1 MPTVREVM
9 TAEPLTMDASDTLV
23 AAAQQMRDAGVGDV
37 IVTMDDQVLG
47 IVTDRDIT
55 VRGIAEDLHPESAT
69 LDQIVTRGVV
79 GVAADEDVTTATDL
93 MREYSVRRLPVIDN
107 GRLIGIV
114 SIGDL
119 SLVIED
125 DTDAVLA
132 DISADEPNN

>member
-9 TAEPLTMDASDTLV
+9 TAEPLTMDAADTLV

-55 VRGIAEDLHPESAT
+55 VRGVAEELRPESAT
-69 LDQIVTRGVV
+69 LDQIVTRGIV
-79 GVAADEDVTTATDL
+79 GVAADEDVVTASDL
-93 MREYSVRRLPVIDN
+93 MREYSVRRLPVIDD
-107 GRLIGIV
+107 GRLVGIV

-119 SLVIED
+119 SLVIEE
-125 DTDAVLA
+125 DTEAVLA
-132 DISADEPNN
+132 DISAEEPNN

>member
-9 TAEPLTMDASDTLV
+9 TAEPLTMDAADTLT

-55 VRGIAEDLHPESAT
+55 VRGVAEELRPESAT
-69 LDQIVTRGVV
+69 LDQIVTRGIV
-79 GVAADEDVTTATDL
+79 GVAADEDVITASDL
-93 MREYSVRRLPVIDN
+93 MREYSVRRLPVIDD

-119 SLVIED
+119 SLVIEE
-125 DTDAVLA
+125 DTEAVLA
-132 DISADEPNN
+132 DISAEEPNN

>member
-9 TAEPLTMDASDTLV
+9 TAEPLTMDAADTLV

-55 VRGIAEDLHPESAT
+55 VRGVAEELRPESAT
-69 LDQIVTRGVV
+69 LDQIVTRGIV
-79 GVAADEDVTTATDL
+79 GVAADEDVVIASDL
-93 MREYSVRRLPVIDN
+93 MREYSVRRLPVIDD
-107 GRLIGIV
+107 GRLVGIV

-119 SLVIED
+119 SLVIEE
-125 DTDAVLA
+125 DTEAVLA
-132 DISADEPNN
+132 DISAEEPNN

>member
-9 TAEPLTMDASDTLV
+9 TAEPLTMDAGDTLV

-37 IVTMDDQVLG
+37 IVTLDDQVLG

-55 VRGIAEDLHPESAT
+55 VRGIAEELPPNTAT
-69 LDQIVTRGVV
+69 LDQIVTRGIV

-93 MREYSVRRLPVIDN
+93 MREYSVRRLPVIED

-119 SLVIED
+119 ALVIED
-125 DTDAVLA
+125 DTEAVLA

>member
-9 TAEPLTMDASDTLV
+9 TAEPLTMDATDTLV

-55 VRGIAEDLHPESAT
+55 VRGIAEELPPNTAT
-69 LDQIVTRGVV
+69 LDQIVTRGIV
-79 GVAADEDVTTATDL
+79 GIAADEDVTAATDL
-93 MREYSVRRLPVIDN
+93 MREYSVRRLPVIDD

-119 SLVIED
+119 ALIIED
-125 DTDAVLA
+125 DTETVLA